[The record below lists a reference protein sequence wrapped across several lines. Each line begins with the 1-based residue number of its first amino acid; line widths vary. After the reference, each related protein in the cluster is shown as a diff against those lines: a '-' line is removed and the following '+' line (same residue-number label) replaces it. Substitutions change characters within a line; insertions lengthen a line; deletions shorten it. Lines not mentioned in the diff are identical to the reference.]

1 MDRGMK
7 AAQLFESG
15 YNCAQSVAVAF
26 ADLIGMTEQQA
37 ARTVSAFGGGM
48 GRLREVCGAV
58 SGMFF
63 VTGILY
69 GYDAPEDNEG
79 KKELYKLVQE
89 FAAQFREMGAG
100 SIVCR
105 EILKNP
111 PADPTPSERTEEYYR
126 LRPCARLCYNAGCI
140 LQKYIAE
147 HPVEK

>member
-26 ADLIGMTEQQA
+26 ADLIGMTEKQA

-48 GRLREVCGAV
+48 SRLREVCGAV

-126 LRPCARLCYNAGCI
+126 LRPCARLCYNAGYI
-140 LQKYIAE
+140 LQKYIDE
-147 HPVEK
+147 HPVEE